1 MNVMSFEQLPF
12 VASNEGRLHPW
23 TPVRTNDYQA
33 DCDTGRL
40 YFTQLRSVM
49 TATENPLHL
58 SRVLQAQVEAG
69 KWEGVEIGFA
79 QAMAE
84 ALS

>member
-1 MNVMSFEQLPF
+1 MIVTSFEQLPF
-12 VASNEGRLHPW
+12 VASDTGRIQPW
-23 TPVRTNDYQA
+23 APVRTDDYQA

-84 ALS
+84 ALC

>member
-12 VASNEGRLHPW
+12 VASDAGRLHPW
-23 TPVRTNDYQA
+23 TPRRSDDYHA
-33 DCDTGRL
+33 DCNTGRL
-40 YFTQLRSVM
+40 YFTQLHSLM
-49 TATENPLHL
+49 TATDNPLHL

-69 KWEGVEIGFA
+69 RWEGVEIGFA

>member
-12 VASNEGRLHPW
+12 VASNAGRLHPW
-23 TPVRTNDYQA
+23 TPQRSDDYQA
-33 DCDTGRL
+33 DCNTGRL
-40 YFTQLRSVM
+40 YFTQLHSLM
-49 TATENPLHL
+49 TATDNPLHL

-69 KWEGVEIGFA
+69 KWEAVEIGFA

-84 ALS
+84 ALC